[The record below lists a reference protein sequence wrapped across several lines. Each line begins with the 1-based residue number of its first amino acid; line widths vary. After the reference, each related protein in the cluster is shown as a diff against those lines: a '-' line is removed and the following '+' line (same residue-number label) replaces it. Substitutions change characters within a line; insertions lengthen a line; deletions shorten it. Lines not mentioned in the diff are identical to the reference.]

1 MEPVFRLFV
10 DEVGHGSM
18 RFSDHPNERYLSL
31 TGIIMRI
38 ANEAG
43 KFADDL
49 HKVKIDI
56 FGSRNVILHR
66 TDITRKEP
74 PFDCL
79 KDTARC
85 AEFDEAILKL
95 LRDSSYRVIT
105 VVIDKKEHKNRYR
118 TWQAYPYHYC
128 LMALMERYVM
138 LLQRA
143 GSCGD
148 VMAESRGENDNRK
161 LQDSYARL
169 YSKGT
174 EWVGYKLFQQSLS
187 TKELKIKDKKANI
200 PGLQLADLIANPSM
214 WSLICEKTNT
224 QMISPFGAQIV
235 EILRRNK
242 YRRKF
247 NGQIAGIGTKWLP

>member
-1 MEPVFRLFV
+1 MVPVFRLFV

-18 RFSDHPNERYLSL
+18 KFSDHPNERYLSL
-31 TGIIMRI
+31 TGIIMPI

-43 KFADDL
+43 KFANDL
-49 HKVKIDI
+49 NALKANVFGNTDI
-56 FGSRNVILHR
+56 ILHR
-66 TDITRKEP
+66 TEIVRKEP

-79 KDTARC
+79 TDTARC
-85 AEFDEAILKL
+85 AQFDSAILTL
-95 LRDSSYRVIT
+95 LRDSAYRVIT
-105 VVIDKKEHKNRYR
+105 VVIDKKEHKSRYR
-118 TWQAYPYHYC
+118 VWQAYPYHYC

-138 LLQRA
+138 LLQGI
-143 GSCGD
+143 GSSGH
-148 VMAESRGENDNRK
+148 VMAESRGEKDNRT

-174 EWVGYKLFQQSLS
+174 DWVGFRLFQESL
-187 TKELKIKDKKANI
+187 TTRELKIRDKRANI

-214 WSLICEKTNT
+214 WSLICERTET
-224 QMISPFGAQIV
+224 QMNSPFGTQVV
-235 EILRRNK
+235 EILRRFK